1 MQCARRGSPSGGP
14 IDETPPKVVR
24 LEPNQKTLNFNSD
37 RIRIYFDE
45 YIKLNELRD
54 QLVVSPPLEQSKYLI
69 SPQGLPAKYLQIEF
83 TDSLPSNTTYTFNFG
98 QSIVDN
104 NEGNVLPFYKYIF
117 STGNSLDSLSISG
130 QINDAIKRNP
140 DSFVSV
146 MLYPYDS
153 VFTDSII
160 FKDKPIYYTN
170 TLDSLKAVSYTHL
183 TLPTSS
189 VV

>member
-1 MQCARRGSPSGGP
+1 MLKRILIIALLSLILMQCARRGSPSGGP

-117 STGNSLDSLSISG
+117 STGNSLDSLSIS
-130 QINDAIKRNP
+130 
-140 DSFVSV
+140 
-146 MLYPYDS
+146 
-153 VFTDSII
+153 
-160 FKDKPIYYTN
+160 
-170 TLDSLKAVSYTHL
+170 
-183 TLPTSS
+183 
-189 VV
+189 

>member
-69 SPQGLPAKYLQIEF
+69 SPQGLPSCFK
-83 TDSLPSNTTYTFNFG
+83 
-98 QSIVDN
+98 
-104 NEGNVLPFYKYIF
+104 
-117 STGNSLDSLSISG
+117 LDSS
-130 QINDAIKRNP
+130 
-140 DSFVSV
+140 
-146 MLYPYDS
+146 
-153 VFTDSII
+153 
-160 FKDKPIYYTN
+160 
-170 TLDSLKAVSYTHL
+170 
-183 TLPTSS
+183 
-189 VV
+189 